1 MLLRAGQI
9 CYREEGLAS
18 DADVTFE
25 VETRGGSEC
34 LFVFAHGH
42 DHKTLV
48 LTQTRTG
55 GDEVTTDDV
64 LLEAFERIDLTID
77 SSIVEDFRRFLEI
90 TIPQCQSII

>member
-1 MLLRAGQI
+1 MRAGQI

-34 LFVFAHGH
+34 LFVFAHRH
-42 DHKTLV
+42 DYETLV

>member
-18 DADVTFE
+18 DADVAFE

-34 LFVFAHGH
+34 LFVFAHRH
-42 DHKTLV
+42 DHETLV
-48 LTQTRTG
+48 LTQTRTS

>member
-34 LFVFAHGH
+34 LFVFAHRH
-42 DHKTLV
+42 DHETLV